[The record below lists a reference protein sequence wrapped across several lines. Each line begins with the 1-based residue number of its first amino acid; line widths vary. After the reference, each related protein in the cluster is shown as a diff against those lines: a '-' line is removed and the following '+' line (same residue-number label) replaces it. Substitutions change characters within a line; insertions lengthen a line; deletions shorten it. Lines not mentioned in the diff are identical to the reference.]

1 MIMMK
6 TVAAVG
12 VALIVALGAGWVWGA
27 SGRSTMRDALAT
39 AQLRDTLLEGRA
51 AILDARLDIYNVN
64 FGNASKHLE
73 AARSSLRAGES
84 KLKDLG
90 RQEDATE
97 VGKALARIDEAQ
109 RLTGQLS
116 QNANAVAA
124 DAAAAIGRVLD
135 RTPH

>member
-1 MIMMK
+1 
-6 TVAAVG
+6 
-12 VALIVALGAGWVWGA
+12 
-27 SGRSTMRDALAT
+27 MRDALAT
-39 AQLRDTLLEGRA
+39 AQLRDTLLEGRG

-73 AARSSLRAGES
+73 AARSALRAGES
-84 KLKDLG
+84 KLKDVG

-135 RTPH
+135 RTPQ